1 MDINTISFPGLGIGE
16 FKLKEVALSL
26 FDGALTIRWYAIF
39 ICIGIILAYWY
50 FLRHATKY
58 EGLSEDT
65 MINLVL
71 FLIPISVI
79 GARLLYVLTDDVKQD
94 TFLEVIAVW
103 QGGLAIYGAIIFGLL
118 TALIFCAITK
128 TNMLKVLDSLAPAV
142 MIGQI
147 IGRWGNFVNGEA
159 YGYSEG
165 VENLP
170 WRMVVNGTATH
181 PTFLY
186 ESLWNLIGFL
196 IINRIYKNKKFNGQ
210 IFVLYIAWYGFGRA
224 WIEFLRT
231 DSLYVG
237 SVKLMVVLGFTCF
250 AAGIILYVILNA
262 RRHRDESE
270 LDEYIKTRHE
280 AVAADNTPDITAPAD
295 NATDNTD
302 ENKQGEMENSN
313 DSDDN

>member
-1 MDINTISFPGLGIGE
+1 MDINTISFPGLGIGD
-16 FKLKEVALSL
+16 FKLNEVALSL

-50 FLRHATKY
+50 FLRHATKH

-71 FLIPISVI
+71 FLIPIAVI
-79 GARLLYVLTDDVKQD
+79 GARLLYVLTDDVKQE
-94 TFLEVIAVW
+94 TFLDVIAVW

-128 TNMLKVLDSLAPAV
+128 TNILKVLDSLAPAV

-170 WRMVVNGTATH
+170 WRMIVNGTATH

-196 IINRIYKNKKFNGQ
+196 IINRIYKSKKFKGQ
-210 IFVLYIAWYGFGRA
+210 IFAIYIAW
-224 WIEFLRT
+224 
-231 DSLYVG
+231 
-237 SVKLMVVLGFTCF
+237 
-250 AAGIILYVILNA
+250 
-262 RRHRDESE
+262 
-270 LDEYIKTRHE
+270 
-280 AVAADNTPDITAPAD
+280 
-295 NATDNTD
+295 
-302 ENKQGEMENSN
+302 
-313 DSDDN
+313 